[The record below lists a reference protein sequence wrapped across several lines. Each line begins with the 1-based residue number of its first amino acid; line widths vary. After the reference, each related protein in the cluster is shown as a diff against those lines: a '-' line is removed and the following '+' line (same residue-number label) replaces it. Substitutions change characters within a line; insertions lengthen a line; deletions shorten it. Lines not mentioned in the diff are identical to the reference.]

1 MERAQ
6 LQLVLIPEPTEWRL
20 DEETK
25 ALGREGVAAA
35 RAAVQEARRRAEAA

>member
-6 LQLVLIPEPTEWRL
+6 VQLVLIPEPQEWRL

-25 ALGREGVAAA
+25 AVGLDGVAAA
-35 RAAVQEARRRAEAA
+35 RAAMREARRRAEAA